1 MLSQQDIANV
11 LSGYDH
17 LKIRVGAIASH
28 SALDIFDGAIEEGFP
43 TVAYAQRGR
52 ELTYGKYFASRRAST
67 GRVSRG
73 IVDRT
78 LILDRFDEIL
88 DEEFQHRMRERNVIL
103 IPNRSLTSYV
113 DLAAI
118 ESNLRVPL
126 FGSRSMLRIEDR
138 GEEGDYYDL
147 LAKGGL
153 PTPERVE
160 PKDIDQLCIVKLHHA
175 QKPLERGFGIT
186 IGNALRRILLT
197 SIPGAA
203 ITHVKI
209 DGVQHEFST
218 LSGVKED
225 VADIIMNLKNVRF
238 KLMDNNPDKVNLSI
252 KGKHIFTANDIQKAS
267 DQFEILNPEQYISE
281 INSKGKIDMELRIG
295 IGKGYV
301 PSEEND
307 LPNLTV
313 GTLSI
318 DSIFNPVTNASF
330 SVQPVPGAKEP
341 IEILKMEVTT
351 DGSIT
356 AKDASSYSATYLREH
371 LKFVEAIS
379 NPSVLEISDGV
390 SEETIMLRKLLNS
403 TIDEMELSVRS
414 FNCLQAAGIKYIHE
428 LVNKEENQMLKYKNF
443 GRKSLTELV
452 EKLDSMGLHFG
463 MEIEKILAEEG

>member
-1 MLSQQDIANV
+1 MASKSLELNIDFKSTSK
-11 LSGYDH
+11 SGNTGT
-17 LKIRVGAIASH
+17 I
-28 SALDIFDGAIEEGFP
+28 
-43 TVAYAQRGR
+43 TVQ
-52 ELTYGKYFASRRAST
+52 
-67 GRVSRG
+67 
-73 IVDRT
+73 
-78 LILDRFDEIL
+78 
-88 DEEFQHRMRERNVIL
+88 
-103 IPNRSLTSYV
+103 
-113 DLAAI
+113 
-118 ESNLRVPL
+118 
-126 FGSRSMLRIEDR
+126 
-138 GEEGDYYDL
+138 
-147 LAKGGL
+147 
-153 PTPERVE
+153 
-160 PKDIDQLCIVKLHHA
+160 
-175 QKPLERGFGIT
+175 PLERGFGVT
-186 IGNALRRILLT
+186 IGNALRRVLLT

-218 LSGVKED
+218 LTGVKED

-238 KLMDNNPDKVNLSI
+238 RLMDNNPDKVNLSL

-267 DQFEILNPEQYISE
+267 DQFEILNPDEYISE
-281 INSKGKIDMELRIG
+281 INAKGKIELELRIG

-318 DSIFNPVTNASF
+318 DSIFNPVTNVSF
-330 SVQPVPGAKEP
+330 NIQPVPGAKDP
-341 IEILKMEVTT
+341 IEILSMDIET

-356 AKDASSYSATYLREH
+356 AKDAASYSATYLREH

-390 SEETIMLRKLLNS
+390 SEETIMLRKLLIS
-403 TIDEMELSVRS
+403 PIDEMELSVRS
-414 FNCLQAAGIKYIHE
+414 FNCLQAAGIKYIYE

-463 MEIEKILAEEG
+463 MEIDKIMAEEG